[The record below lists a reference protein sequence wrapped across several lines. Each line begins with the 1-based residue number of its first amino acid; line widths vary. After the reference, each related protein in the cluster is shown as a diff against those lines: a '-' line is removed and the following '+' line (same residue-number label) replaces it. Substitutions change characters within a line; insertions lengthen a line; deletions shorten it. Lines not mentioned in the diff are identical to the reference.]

1 MFFLWFC
8 GLPEIKEIKEIAQ
21 HFWNLIIKVKTL
33 LVQMKVLI
41 FYLWASVHLKQGI
54 EKRQCLCSG
63 STSLDW
69 ICLLRKTKCAHRS
82 KTGVDKQQQQQEK
95 WSRRAGTSII
105 FTPAPRVLIEVEM
118 RRTDGETPCRAP
130 DK

>member
-1 MFFLWFC
+1 
-8 GLPEIKEIKEIAQ
+8 
-21 HFWNLIIKVKTL
+21 
-33 LVQMKVLI
+33 
-41 FYLWASVHLKQGI
+41 
-54 EKRQCLCSG
+54 
-63 STSLDW
+63 
-69 ICLLRKTKCAHRS
+69 
-82 KTGVDKQQQQQEK
+82 VDKQQQQQQQEK